1 MFTIFTTTNNIIMN
15 KTKYWII
22 VASKDHVKNGIAEGI
37 AQACHGKTSPLRRMK
52 KGDYILYYSGKMVLG
67 KDEKC
72 QEFTAIGQVKD
83 DEVYQFQMTPDFCPS
98 RRNIEFFS
106 HQDLS
111 ILPLINDLEFIQNK
125 KSWGYPFRFGIL
137 EINENDFQLISSKML
152 ITEEYV

>member
-1 MFTIFTTTNNIIMN
+1 MN

-52 KGDYILYYSGKMVLG
+52 KGDYILYYSGKMILG

-111 ILPLINDLEFIQNK
+111 ILPLINDLGFIQNK

>member
-1 MFTIFTTTNNIIMN
+1 MN